1 MLHPDKERVVSS
13 LNQDNRAIEILQR
26 IANYLS
32 EQHTQA
38 YLVGGSLR
46 NILLGESCVDWDI
59 VVPGDA
65 ATLARRLADVLGG
78 YYARMHEKASRVVV
92 PAGDNGGE
100 VIIDIAPFKGQTLE
114 DDLRLRDFT
123 VNAIAVPLDAIAR
136 YIELGGFGKQGI
148 TGYRRGAL
156 LPLIDPMRGAGDI
169 MARRLRAADSEV
181 FRHDPLRL
189 LRAVRLAARYRLDID
204 GWTEGL
210 MVRDAALLPGVA
222 PERIHDELY
231 AILAPDGAAAQ
242 LRFLDT
248 HGLLT
253 VLIPEF
259 IPARGMPQPA
269 PHYWDVLEHSIE
281 TVDRLERLAS
291 LLREEPEVIAQSAW
305 EIDEECGLRAI
316 RQLLIEAEAQGIFQR
331 AQLAS
336 PRMKL
341 AALLHDIG
349 KPLMYTTDEDDTV
362 HFYGH
367 PQAGV
372 PLATQIMHSLRASAQ
387 DTRLVQQVT
396 DHHMRP
402 GQLAQLEK
410 ISPRAIRRYFVDLGH
425 TGIAIALLSLADHLA
440 TLGPQPLTGSWRRH
454 VTTVCLLLTQYIRQR
469 ERILPP
475 KIVSAEELMRRFD
488 LGPGPKVGR
497 LLNAIAEAQ
506 AEGTV
511 HSKADAFWLAEEM
524 LRRAE

>member
-1 MLHPDKERVVSS
+1 MSS
-13 LNQDNRAIEILQR
+13 LNQNNRAIEILRR
-26 IANYLS
+26 IANYMS
-32 EQHTQA
+32 DQHTQA

-46 NILLGESCVDWDI
+46 NILLGEPCVDWDI

-65 ATLARRLADVLGG
+65 GALARRLADTLGG
-78 YYARMHEKASRVVV
+78 HYARMHEKASRVVV
-92 PAGDNGGE
+92 PASDDDEE
-100 VIIDIAPFKGQTLE
+100 VIVDIAPFKGQSLE
-114 DDLRLRDFT
+114 EDLRRRDFT
-123 VNAIAVPLDAIAR
+123 VNAIAVPLDAAAR

-156 LPLIDPMRGAGDI
+156 LPLIDPTRGVADI
-169 MARRLRAADSEV
+169 MARRLRAVDGEV

-189 LRAVRLAARYRLDID
+189 LRAVRLASRYRLDID

-210 MVRDAALLPGVA
+210 MVRDAALLPEVA
-222 PERIHDELY
+222 PERVHDELY
-231 AILAPDGAAAQ
+231 AILAPTGAAAQ

-281 TVDRLERLAS
+281 TVDRLEQLAR
-291 LLREEPEVIAQSAW
+291 LLREEPEAIAQSGW
-305 EIDEECGLRAI
+305 EIEGACGMRAI
-316 RQLLIEAEAQGIFQR
+316 QQLLVEAEAQGIFQR
-331 AQLAS
+331 ALLAS

-349 KPLMYTTDEDDTV
+349 KPAMYTTDEDDAI

-372 PLATQIMHSLRASAQ
+372 PITAQIMRRLKASAQ
-387 DTRLVQQVT
+387 VNRLVQQVT

-402 GQLAQLEK
+402 GQLAQLEQV
-410 ISPRAIRRYFVDLGH
+410 SPRAIRRYFVDLGP
-425 TGIAIALLSLADHLA
+425 TGIAIALISLADHLA
-440 TLGPQPLTGSWRRH
+440 TLGPQPLTDSWQRH

-488 LGPGPKVGR
+488 LEPGPAVGR
-497 LLNAIAEAQ
+497 LLDAIAEAQ

-511 HSKADAFWLAEEM
+511 HSKADAFWLAEEI
-524 LRRAE
+524 LQQVE